1 MPRPSRLVL
10 NKSFKR
16 FSIEKISDLRHKLQ
30 LPETGF
36 IDNAKAAKGLAQAKQ
51 ATEIDKYQE
60 FYYQSVLARKS
71 ILWTYVLFCSLNDYY
86 RLVLDFVPFNTHH
99 RSITLLAM
107 VENEFGLCEKD
118 ICRIFEISFIWK
130 QFLDTILKALK
141 ATANNEQQK
150 TIAAFSISL
159 NNMDVIT
166 KLQKLYQYCL
176 NIGELKYAEEIKQE
190 IIKRKVEI
198 TKELAENAFRKK
210 MIIWKSITHNTNPSS
225 GI

>member
-1 MPRPSRLVL
+1 M
-10 NKSFKR
+10 
-16 FSIEKISDLRHKLQ
+16 
-30 LPETGF
+30 ET
-36 IDNAKAAKGLAQAKQ
+36 
-51 ATEIDKYQE
+51 
-60 FYYQSVLARKS
+60 
-71 ILWTYVLFCSLNDYY
+71 
-86 RLVLDFVPFNTHH
+86 
-99 RSITLLAM
+99 
-107 VENEFGLCEKD
+107 
-118 ICRIFEISFIWK
+118 
-130 QFLDTILKALK
+130 FLDTILKAVK

-210 MIIWKSITHNTNPSS
+210 
-225 GI
+225 